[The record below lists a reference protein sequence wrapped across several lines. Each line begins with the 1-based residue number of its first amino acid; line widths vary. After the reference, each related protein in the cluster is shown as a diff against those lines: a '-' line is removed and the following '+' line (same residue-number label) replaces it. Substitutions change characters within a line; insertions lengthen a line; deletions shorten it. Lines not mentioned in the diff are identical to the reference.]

1 MFMNLNVMQWFDP
14 FVLLFMGMSL
24 ALNGLVAYLWH
35 KKFYRNL
42 GLKTYQAVQRIHLN
56 ETPRLG
62 GFIFILSLASFVA
75 FSNINESIQLLK
87 IILVCLIPIIF
98 VGIKEDLFHNVE
110 PAIRLLALLFVGWL
124 FRAQFTG
131 PLPILTD
138 IPFIGKLILLQGGI
152 SIFYI
157 LSMVAVANGMNL
169 IDGVNGLCGAV
180 ALSIL
185 SALLFLSYK
194 TADIAMLSLVFIV
207 ILLIIPFMLMNYP
220 YGQIFL
226 GDLGAYSLGLIV
238 SMLTIILFGR
248 HPEISPWGAV
258 LILIYPATEVVFSLL
273 RRMVRGVSIYQA
285 DTAHLHLKLFY
296 FFRPQPQYKKIANAL
311 VTAVLSALWL
321 FPLLTI
327 TWVYHKPLFIL
338 IAVFL
343 FIVLYGLF
351 YALTPITQKKK
362 KKKTNKKTTTK
373 IKQTT

>member
-1 MFMNLNVMQWFDP
+1 MIFMNPNIMQWFDP
-14 FVLLFMGMSL
+14 FILLFMGMAL
-24 ALNGLVAYLWH
+24 VLNGGVAYLWH

-42 GLKTYQAVQRIHLN
+42 GLKTYQAIQRIHLN

-62 GFIFILSLASFVA
+62 GFIFILSLTSFVI
-75 FSNINESIQLLK
+75 FSNTNESMQLLK
-87 IILVCLIPIIF
+87 IILICLIPIIF
-98 VGIKEDLFHNVE
+98 IGVKEDLFHNVE

-138 IPFIGKLILLQGGI
+138 IPFIGKLLLLQGGI

-194 TADIAMLSLVFIV
+194 TADITMLSLIFSV

-220 YGQIFL
+220 YGRIFL

-238 SMLTIILFGR
+238 SMMTIILFGR

-273 RRMVRGVSIYQA
+273 RRMVRGVSIYHA
-285 DTAHLHLKLFY
+285 DTAHLHLKLFH
-296 FFRPQPQYKKIANAL
+296 FFRPQPHYKKIANVL
-311 VTAVLSALWL
+311 VTPSLSGLWL
-321 FPLLTI
+321 FPLLAI
-327 TWVYHKPLFIL
+327 TWVYQKPFFIWIAVILFI
-338 IAVFL
+338 A
-343 FIVLYGLF
+343 LYGLL
-351 YALTPITQKKK
+351 YAIVPNVQKKK
-362 KKKTNKKTTTK
+362 KKK
-373 IKQTT
+373 QLASLS

>member
-1 MFMNLNVMQWFDP
+1 MNLTIMQWFDP
-14 FVLLFMGMSL
+14 FVLIFMGM
-24 ALNGLVAYLWH
+24 ALLINSGVSYLWH

-42 GLKTYQAVQRIHLN
+42 GLKTYQAIQRIHLN

-62 GFIFILSLASFVA
+62 GLIFILSLTSFVA
-75 FSNINESIQLLK
+75 FSNTNESIQLLK
-87 IILVCLIPIIF
+87 IILICLIPIIF

-138 IPFIGKLILLQGGI
+138 IPLIGKLLLLQGGV
-152 SIFYI
+152 SFFYI

-194 TADIAMLSLVFIV
+194 TADITMLSLIFSV

-220 YGQIFL
+220 YGRIFL
-226 GDLGAYSLGLIV
+226 GDLGAYSFGLIV

-273 RRMVRGVSIYQA
+273 RRILKGVSIYHA
-285 DTAHLHLKLFY
+285 DTAHLHLKLFH
-296 FFRPQPQYKKIANAL
+296 FFRPQPHFKKISNAL
-311 VTAVLSALWL
+311 VTPTLSGLWL
-321 FPLLTI
+321 FSLLAT
-327 TWVYHKPLFIL
+327 TWVYLKPLYIV
-338 IAVFL
+338 IGIIL
-343 FIVLYGLF
+343 FIALYGLL
-351 YALTPITQKKK
+351 YALIPNVQK
-362 KKKTNKKTTTK
+362 NKKTK
-373 IKQTT
+373 KQKNNNN

>member
-1 MFMNLNVMQWFDP
+1 MQWFDP
-14 FVLLFMGMSL
+14 FILIFMGMSL
-24 ALNGLVAYLWH
+24 ALNSLVVYLWH
-35 KKFYRNL
+35 KKFYRKL

-62 GFIFILSLASFVA
+62 GFIFILSLGSFVV
-75 FSNINESIQLLK
+75 FSNANESIQLLK
-87 IILVCLIPIIF
+87 IILICLIPIIIM
-98 VGIKEDLFHNVE
+98 GIKEDLFHNVE
-110 PAIRLLALLFVGWL
+110 PAIRLMALLFAGWL

-131 PLPILTD
+131 PLPVLTD

-194 TADIAMLSLVFIV
+194 TADTMMLSLILNV
-207 ILLIIPFMLMNYP
+207 ILLIIPFMVMNYP
-220 YGQIFL
+220 YGRIFL

-258 LILIYPATEVVFSLL
+258 LILIYPAIEVVFSLL
-273 RRMVRGVSIYQA
+273 RRMVKGVSIYHA
-285 DTAHLHLKLFY
+285 DTAHLHLKMFH
-296 FFRPQPQYKKIANAL
+296 FFRPQPHYKKIANAI
-311 VTAVLSALWL
+311 VTPALSLLWL
-321 FPLLTI
+321 FPLLSV
-327 TWVYHKPLFIL
+327 TWVYQKPLFIW
-338 IAVFL
+338 IAVIL
-343 FIVLYGLF
+343 FILLYSLIYVVLPKN
-351 YALTPITQKKK
+351 AKKK
-362 KKKTNKKTTTK
+362 VS
-373 IKQTT
+373 

>member
-1 MFMNLNVMQWFDP
+1 MFMNPYIMQWFDP
-14 FVLLFMGMSL
+14 FVLIFMGMSL
-24 ALNGLVAYLWH
+24 VLNGLVAYLWH

-62 GFIFILSLASFVA
+62 GLIFLLSLVSFVV
-75 FSNINESIQLLK
+75 FSNANESMQLLK
-87 IILVCLIPIIF
+87 IILTCLIPIIF
-98 VGIKEDLFHNVE
+98 MGIKEDLFHNVE

-124 FRAQFTG
+124 FRVQYTG

-138 IPFIGKLILLQGGI
+138 IPFIGKFLLLQGGI

-194 TADIAMLSLVFIV
+194 TSDITMLSLIFSV
-207 ILLIIPFMLMNYP
+207 ILLLIPFMLLNYP
-220 YGQIFL
+220 YGRIFL

-238 SMLTIILFGR
+238 SMLTIIVFGR

-258 LILIYPATEVVFSLL
+258 LILIYPATEVLFSLL
-273 RRMVRGVSIYQA
+273 RRMFKGVSIYHP
-285 DTAHLHLKLFY
+285 DTAHLHLKLFH
-296 FFRPQPQYKKIANAL
+296 FFRPQPSYKKIANAL
-311 VTAVLSALWL
+311 VTPTLSGLWL
-321 FPLLTI
+321 FPLLAI
-327 TWVYHKPLFIL
+327 TWTFHKPLFIWIAL
-338 IAVFL
+338 IL
-343 FIVLYGLF
+343 FILLYVLI
-351 YALTPITQKKK
+351 YAVVPNVQ
-362 KKKTNKKTTTK
+362 KKTTTK
-373 IKQTT
+373 QKTVSYP

>member
-1 MFMNLNVMQWFDP
+1 MFMSLDIMQWFDP
-14 FVLLFMGMSL
+14 FIILFMGMSL
-24 ALNGLVAYLWH
+24 VLNGLVAYLWH

-62 GFIFILSLASFVA
+62 GFIFILSLVFFVA
-75 FSNINESIQLLK
+75 FSNTNESIQLLK
-87 IILVCLIPIIF
+87 IILICLIPIILI
-98 VGIKEDLFHNVE
+98 GIKEDLFHNVE
-110 PAIRLLALLFVGWL
+110 PAIRLMALLFVGWL
-124 FRAQFTG
+124 FRVKFTS
-131 PLPILTD
+131 PLPVLTD
-138 IPFIGKLILLQGGI
+138 IPFIEKLFLLQGGI

-194 TADIAMLSLVFIV
+194 TSDITMLSLIFSL
-207 ILLIIPFMLMNYP
+207 ILLVIPFMLMNYP
-220 YGQIFL
+220 YGRIFL

-258 LILIYPATEVVFSLL
+258 LILIYPATEVVFSFL
-273 RRMVRGVSIYQA
+273 RRIVKGVPIYHA
-285 DTAHLHLKLFY
+285 DTAHLHLKLFH
-296 FFRPQPQYKKIANAL
+296 FFRPQPSYKKIANAL
-311 VTAVLSALWL
+311 VTPTLSGLWL

-327 TWVYHKPLFIL
+327 TWVYQKPLFIWVA
-338 IAVFL
+338 IIL
-343 FIVLYGLF
+343 FIALYSLI
-351 YALTPITQKKK
+351 YAIVPNVQK
-362 KKKTNKKTTTK
+362 NS
-373 IKQTT
+373 